1 MLTHKQKVRLAR
13 KMRTPPEIHQQ
24 LQAILKTQQS
34 LANRAIEID
43 DLSPSGKY
51 SKKSKQT
58 FANTYNSWIDLV
70 RALVGDHTGNAPTQL
85 AIAVC
90 QGMLHSHF
98 NFPGV
103 KYVFSLVHEMGHQTA
118 RFTYSRVVQ
127 DQLSERLHTTLY
139 TLATK
144 KRLSQQK
151 ISQLWEEFQ
160 QTNEQFVNLA
170 RKFELIE
177 EIYAT
182 YTAMTVLPPE
192 VRTKGVYVG
201 GQRRC
206 KMAGGFFSSKH
217 FKWLSASEEGSVTCH
232 TSP

>member
-144 KRLSQQK
+144 KGFLSRRYPSSGK
-151 ISQLWEEFQ
+151 NS
-160 QTNEQFVNLA
+160 NKPMSNLSTLLGNLSLL
-170 RKFELIE
+170 KKS
-177 EIYAT
+177 
-182 YTAMTVLPPE
+182 MPP
-192 VRTKGVYVG
+192 T
-201 GQRRC
+201 
-206 KMAGGFFSSKH
+206 
-217 FKWLSASEEGSVTCH
+217 LL
-232 TSP
+232 